1 MARSRGE
8 AIAEGLDL
16 GYSRVMD
23 YQERQAKAARQ
34 AKLDQQ
40 AEATLA
46 ETRQRQA
53 TKDQL
58 AALDAQEGV
67 LKEEGAGLAAATTPV
82 APEVQQDFARRVTG
96 LRARK
101 QQLLGSVSG
110 YDMQAQQR
118 AGAADLEALN
128 STGDLSKLRPGQLTR
143 ALTTSLNRNP
153 ADYVRPEGGMAP
165 IEKASMNV
173 LEGLQSND
181 MGRVLSGLNTIYAP
195 ELSKG
200 VGQPGREGGN
210 IVAKRI
216 VSVVPDPRNQ
226 DPENP
231 RVIPVLRVY
240 VNSGKEFRGPLPP
253 DVPEGSTGYYDAPLT
268 ENRSADPNDPV
279 MSLGLNDQ
287 MDRITKHMHL
297 VELLNSPE
305 GRQKL
310 REDAASGWNPD
321 EYLQAL
327 RSVGAAPPKQN
338 IETRVVP
345 RDAVMVE
352 TVRDPSGKIVSERRI
367 EGNQR
372 QAAPGALE
380 QFKASLDSAVAS
392 GVLTQEQADE
402 QYRTALSA
410 AARGGGK
417 SSVTTARETPAE
429 QAERL
434 VKEGKFKTL
443 AEARAFVTPTKAS
456 NEAAARARSE
466 LGGLKSA
473 ALGTAPDQP
482 DAAVDFWAH
491 AVIAGDKDWQVGLSR
506 SKTGADLIE
515 KVKRRVP
522 EMARELGLEPQDI
535 GTTRAQSAAY
545 AAAMKELTKRA
556 EGVELFASKVEK
568 DMKTFDGLLDKAA
581 LDSPMLLNRPI
592 NALRRQFSDPALSQ
606 LDLAASQ
613 VGKEYERLI
622 NGGTLS
628 VAQLHAGAAEDAKS
642 LINGNMSPKQA
653 RAVMATML
661 QEMENARAAAKE
673 STARIQEKMRGLGR
687 SREEP
692 GGAAPARL
700 EPPAVG
706 TVKGGYRFKGG
717 NPADKANWEKT

>member
-23 YQERQAKAARQ
+23 YQERRDKAARQ

-40 AEATLA
+40 AEASLA
-46 ETRQRQA
+46 DARRRQA
-53 TKDQL
+53 DRDEL
-58 AALDAQEGV
+58 GALDAQEGL
-67 LKEEGAGLAAATTPV
+67 LKEEGLGLASATTPV
-82 APEVQQDFARRVTG
+82 DPGVQQDFTRRVTG

-101 QQLLGSVSG
+101 QQTLGRISG
-110 YDMQAQQR
+110 YDVQAQQR
-118 AGAADLEALN
+118 AGTSDLEALN
-128 STGDLSKLRPGQLTR
+128 GGDLSRLQPGQLTR
-143 ALTTSLNRNP
+143 ALTTNLNRDP
-153 ADYVRPEGGMAP
+153 SDYVRPPAGGMAP
-165 IEKASMNV
+165 IEKAGMNV
-173 LEGLQSND
+173 MEGLQGGD
-181 MGRVLSGLNTIYAP
+181 MGRVLSGLNVIYAP
-195 ELSKG
+195 ELQKG
-200 VGQPGREGGN
+200 VGEPGREGGN

-216 VSVVPDPRNQ
+216 INVVADPRNQ

-231 RVIPVLRVY
+231 RLIPVLRVY
-240 VNSGKEFRGPLPP
+240 VNSGQDFRGPLPP

-268 ENRSADPNDPV
+268 EKRSSDPSDNV

-287 MDRITKHMHL
+287 MERITKHMQL

-305 GRQKL
+305 GQAKL
-310 REDAASGWNPD
+310 REDASSGWNPA

-327 RSVGAAPPKQN
+327 RSLGATPQKQLTT
-338 IETRVVP
+338 TRTVIP
-345 RDAVMVE
+345 ANARMLE
-352 TVRDPSGKIVSERRI
+352 TVSDPSGKTVSEREVLGQPKPI
-367 EGNQR
+367 AN
-372 QAAPGALE
+372 ALE

-402 QYRTALSA
+402 NYRAALAA

-417 SSVTTARETPAE
+417 ASAAAARETPAD

-443 AEARAFVTPTKAS
+443 AEARAFVTPSKAA
-456 NEAAARARSE
+456 NEAAVRARSD

-473 ALGTAPDQP
+473 AMGDAPDRP
-482 DAAVDFWAH
+482 DEAVDFWSR
-491 AVIAGDKDWQVGLSR
+491 AVIAGDKDWQIGLSR

-522 EMARELGLEPQDI
+522 AMAKEMGLEPQDI

-592 NALRRQFSDPALSQ
+592 NALRRQFSDPGLSQ

-628 VAQLHAGAAEDAKS
+628 VAQLHAGAAEDAKN

-653 RAVMATML
+653 RAVMSTML
-661 QEMENARAAAKE
+661 QEMENARAAARE
-673 STARIQEKMRGLGR
+673 STQRIQEKMRGLGR
-687 SREEP
+687 GRDAP
-692 GGAAPARL
+692 AAGGASKP

-717 NPADKANWEKT
+717 NPADKANWEKA

>member
-34 AKLDQQ
+34 ARLDQQ

-46 ETRQRQA
+46 DTRQRQA

-58 AALDAQEGV
+58 AALDAQEAT

-82 APEVQQDFARRVTG
+82 APEIQQDFSRRVTG

-101 QQLLGSVSG
+101 QQLLSGISG
-110 YDMQAQQR
+110 YDLQAQQR
-118 AGAADLEALN
+118 AGATDLESIN
-128 STGDLSKLRPGQLTR
+128 STGDLSKLQPGQLTR
-143 ALTTSLNRNP
+143 ALTTTLNRNP

-173 LEGLQSND
+173 LEGLQGGD
-181 MGRVLSGLNTIYAP
+181 MGRVMSGLNTIYAP
-195 ELSKG
+195 ELQKG

-210 IVAKRI
+210 VVAKRI
-216 VSVVPDPRNQ
+216 VNVVPDPRNQ

-231 RVIPVLRVY
+231 RVIPVMRVY

-253 DVPEGSTGYYDAPLT
+253 DVPEGSTGYYEAPLT
-268 ENRSADPNDPV
+268 ENRSADPNDSV

-287 MDRITKHMHL
+287 MERITKHMHL

-338 IETRVVP
+338 IETKVVP

-352 TVRDPSGKIVSERRI
+352 TVRDPSGKLVSERRI

-372 QAAPGALE
+372 PTAPGALE
-380 QFKASLDSAVAS
+380 QFKASLDSAVAG
-392 GVLTQEQADE
+392 GVLTQQEADE
-402 QYRTALSA
+402 QYRTALGA

-417 SSVTTARETPAE
+417 SSVMTARETPVD

-443 AEARAFVTPTKAS
+443 AEARAFISPSKAA
-456 NEAAARARSE
+456 NDAAAAARAKRGEPGAVKSDA
-466 LGGLKSA
+466 LGGA
-473 ALGTAPDQP
+473 AAPDEEKERLRFY
-482 DAAVDFWAH
+482 ALMSM
-491 AVIAGDKDWQVGLSR
+491 AGDNSWRQGLSR
-506 SKTGADLIE
+506 GKGNLVD
-515 KVKRRVP
+515 RVDAALP
-522 EMARELGLEPQDI
+522 ALAKELGIGPDEMRTNKAHTAALAATLKDI
-535 GTTRAQSAAY
+535 
-545 AAAMKELTKRA
+545 TKRNA
-556 EGVELFASKVEK
+556 AVELFSDKLVK
-568 DMKTFDGLLDKAA
+568 DMKTFSDELDRAGT
-581 LDSPMLLNRPI
+581 DSPMLIQKPMNV
-592 NALRRQFSDPALSQ
+592 LRRQFSDPALAR
-606 LDLAASQ
+606 LDLAAKQ
-613 VGKEYERLI
+613 VGTEYERLI
-622 NGGTLS
+622 TGGTLS
-628 VAQLHAGAAEDAKS
+628 VAQLHAGAQEDAKK
-642 LINGNMSPKQA
+642 LLNGDMSPKQA
-653 RAVMATML
+653 RSIMELMVK
-661 QEMENARAAAKE
+661 EMNNARDAARETEE
-673 STARIQEKMRGLGR
+673 SIRSKMKAMGPG
-687 SREEP
+687 SSKK
-692 GGAAPARL
+692 GGAPSTTKSGA
-700 EPPAVG
+700 
-706 TVKGGYRFKGG
+706 TVS
-717 NPADKANWEKT
+717 NW